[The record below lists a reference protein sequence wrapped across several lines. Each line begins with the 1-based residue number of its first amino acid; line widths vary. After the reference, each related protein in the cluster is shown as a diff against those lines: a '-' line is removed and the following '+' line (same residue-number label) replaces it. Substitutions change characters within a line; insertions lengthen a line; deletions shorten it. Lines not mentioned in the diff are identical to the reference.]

1 MDPFRL
7 FIKASHLII
16 GYLITLTQFYEN
28 WSPDSIDPFRF
39 FYESWSHNKSHLHF
53 INYYFFVNH
62 SGLVIKKHFPILCF
76 FTNLP

>member
-53 INYYFFVNH
+53 INY
-62 SGLVIKKHFPILCF
+62 
-76 FTNLP
+76 